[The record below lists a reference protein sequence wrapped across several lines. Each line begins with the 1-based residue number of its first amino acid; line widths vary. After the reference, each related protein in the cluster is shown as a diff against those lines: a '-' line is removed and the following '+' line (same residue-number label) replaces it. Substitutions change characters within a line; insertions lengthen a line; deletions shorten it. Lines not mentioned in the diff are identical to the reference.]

1 MDAAQVE
8 AMLQE
13 AHINR
18 SDSRILFR
26 HLKQF
31 FGTSFFKAEQ
41 VRRKT
46 FAG

>member
-1 MDAAQVE
+1 MEAAQVE

-18 SDSRILFR
+18 CDFRSLIFR

-31 FGTSFFKAEQ
+31 FGVSFFETEQ
-41 VRRKT
+41 KR
-46 FAG
+46 